1 MKKTCRFLIIGCSL
15 FLLTGL
21 QLTGFHSSA
30 TADDDFTTAQQDEFK
45 ELTPAELESKRQEI
59 LSMAEDT
66 LARLYKVHPKAED
79 AIKNAYGY
87 GVFEGH
93 SVNLIMYVAGKGV
106 GVVYDNKTHTPVYM
120 DAIRLGTGP
129 GVGFKS
135 LHFVLIFDNKLV
147 FNQFT
152 TVGLQVSAAGDA
164 SLKVAGKGAGIGEAI
179 SLVPGVSA
187 YQLIDT
193 GLVVQAN
200 WGATEFLKDP
210 TLNKHT
216 DKQEKSKQ
224 PDSKQPHT
232 EPEKQ
237 K

>member
-1 MKKTCRFLIIGCSL
+1 MIGYAL
-15 FLLTGL
+15 FLLLGL
-21 QLTGFHSSA
+21 QPGAFQDCA
-30 TADDDFTTAQQDEFK
+30 VADEDFIAAQQEDEFK
-45 ELTPAELESKRQEI
+45 ELTPAELENKRQEI
-59 LSMAEDT
+59 LSMAEET
-66 LARLYKVHPKAED
+66 LARLYKEHPKAED
-79 AIKNAYGY
+79 EIKNAYGY

-106 GVVYDNKTHTPVYM
+106 GVVYDNKTHTPIYM
-120 DAIRLGTGP
+120 DAIRAGTGP

-135 LHFVLIFDNKLV
+135 LHFVLIFDNELV
-147 FNQFT
+147 FDQFT
-152 TVGLQVSAAGDA
+152 TVGLQMSAAGDA

-179 SLVPGVSA
+179 SLIPGVSA

-210 TLNKHT
+210 ALNKHT
-216 DKQEKSKQ
+216 DKQEKSKH
-224 PDSKQPHT
+224 PDSKQLQT

>member
-1 MKKTCRFLIIGCSL
+1 MKKTYKFLIFGCSL
-15 FLLTGL
+15 FLLTVF
-21 QLTGFHSSA
+21 QLTTFHNCA
-30 TADDDFTTAQQDEFK
+30 IADEDFTAAQQDEFK

-59 LSMAEDT
+59 LSMAEET
-66 LARLYKVHPKAED
+66 LAHLYKEHPKAED
-79 AIKNAYGY
+79 EIKNAYGY

-106 GVVYDNKTHTPVYM
+106 GVVYDNKTHTPIYM

-135 LHFVLIFDNKLV
+135 LHFVLIFNNELV
-147 FNQFT
+147 FDQFT

-200 WGATEFLKDP
+200 WGATEFLKNP
-210 TLNKHT
+210 ALNKQT
-216 DKQEKSKQ
+216 DEEETDEKTK
-224 PDSKQPHT
+224 
-232 EPEKQ
+232 
-237 K
+237 

>member
-1 MKKTCRFLIIGCSL
+1 MKKTCKFLIVGCSL

-30 TADDDFTTAQQDEFK
+30 IADEDFIAAQQEDEFK

-59 LSMAEDT
+59 LSMAKET
-66 LARLYKVHPKAED
+66 LTRLYKEHPKAVDE
-79 AIKNAYGY
+79 IKNAYGY

-106 GVVYDNKTHTPVYM
+106 GVVYDNKTQTPIYM

-135 LHFVLIFDNKLV
+135 LHFVLIFNNELV
-147 FNQFT
+147 FDQFT
-152 TVGLQVSAAGDA
+152 TIGLQVSASGDA
-164 SLKVAGKGAGIGEAI
+164 ALKIAGKGAEIGEAI

-187 YQLIDT
+187 YQLINT
-193 GLVVQAN
+193 GLLVQAN
-200 WGATEFLKDP
+200 WGATEFLKNP
-210 TLNKHT
+210 ALNK
-216 DKQEKSKQ
+216 KQAGEK
-224 PDSKQPHT
+224 
-232 EPEKQ
+232 
-237 K
+237 